1 MGREGKGL
9 VADIWDLCES
19 HANLAAT
26 SAKTGSNDA
35 LGLNVT

>member
-9 VADIWDLCES
+9 VADIWGPCES

-26 SAKTGSNDA
+26 LAKTGSNDV
-35 LGLNVT
+35 LELNVT